1 MLPLLRRA
9 STTTGRFRTGYRT
22 MSANPPDFKQFNLAL
37 IQLGR
42 APYLA
47 ENPTETEIKDAN
59 LKHARDMID
68 RAVKSSSGKP
78 DLVVLPVRRSSVPPS
93 LSIMIDSRNA
103 STRPMAMYT
112 FLCMPKPSAIHLDKN
127 TTSQRP
133 RVRAS
138 KSSQMRRQRTG
149 FGSLEVHR
157 PFGTTCLVDLMTNQV
172 RYPRG
177 MQLTASSIILAS
189 YSHRK
194 AWLGC
199 AFRLVAHT
207 LARQASSNAS
217 QNPPI

>member
-22 MSANPPDFKQFNLAL
+22 MSANPPDFKQFKLAL

-93 LSIMIDSRNA
+93 LSIMTTQGMLQLALWPCILSCVCRNRRLYTWTRIRHHKDPESERQSPLRCGVREPDLAHWRYID
-103 STRPMAMYT
+103 
-112 FLCMPKPSAIHLDKN
+112 H
-127 TTSQRP
+127 
-133 RVRAS
+133 
-138 KSSQMRRQRTG
+138 
-149 FGSLEVHR
+149 
-157 PFGTTCLVDLMTNQV
+157 
-172 RYPRG
+172 
-177 MQLTASSIILAS
+177 
-189 YSHRK
+189 
-194 AWLGC
+194 
-199 AFRLVAHT
+199 
-207 LARQASSNAS
+207 LARLA
-217 QNPPI
+217 